1 MSIASEN
8 RNEPSSKIYVTPRRL
23 SCQVPGK
30 AGIGR
35 GAGGGEASVVAAPT
49 PAGQLDGQG
58 FWSGRAR
65 WGWGS
70 CLQVPMFTQGEL
82 EGPGC

>member
-8 RNEPSSKIYVTPRRL
+8 RNEPSSKIYVTPGRL

-30 AGIGR
+30 AGF
-35 GAGGGEASVVAAPT
+35 GAGGGGRRWQLPPT
-49 PAGQLDGQG
+49 AGQLDGQG

-70 CLQVPMFTQGEL
+70 CLQMPMFTQGEL